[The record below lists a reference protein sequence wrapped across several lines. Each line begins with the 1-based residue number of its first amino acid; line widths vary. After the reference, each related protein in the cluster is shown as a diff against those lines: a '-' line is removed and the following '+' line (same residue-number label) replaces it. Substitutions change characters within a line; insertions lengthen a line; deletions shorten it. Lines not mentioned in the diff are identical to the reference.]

1 MSDVRRVALVWALAC
16 AVASTVWIVSS
27 ARQLGAT
34 FDEPVYVTAG
44 LDRWRHGGVSG
55 LMRLGTMPLAVDV
68 VSLPVWLAERA
79 RGEPYQLASDDRGRV
94 VDARDLA
101 RVLPLA
107 RAGTLIFWWLL
118 LFTTWRLA
126 TAVAGPLGAAFAV
139 TWVATEPSLLAHA
152 ALATTDIASTALLTG
167 FAVSWLARGAE
178 PAGHGLP
185 QSREWRHWLIPGV
198 WFGLAILAK
207 ASAIAF
213 APVIAVAFAW
223 VQRESDWR
231 RVVRRF
237 ARASAAAV
245 AIAFVYCGSD
255 WRTEETFVAWARTW
269 PEGTVATTM
278 IAIAEHLPVF
288 SNAGEGLVQ
297 QIKHNIRGHDTYLLG
312 EVHARAVW
320 FYFPVV
326 LLIKLS
332 GALLV
337 GLVAAVVLARPALW
351 NPPFLAAVALLAL
364 SPFFRVQTGI
374 RMVLPLVALGLV
386 GVAAAFAAT
395 IESAS
400 RRRTALAMVVGLLIA
415 WSALTAGRS
424 WPDAITFSNEFF
436 GGPSSAYRLVS
447 DSNYDWG
454 QGVPALGRHLA
465 GTTQPIDLWYWG
477 TDPEARTAP
486 FRLFDLRSEAPGDEA
501 MLLSRLEGRTL
512 AVSATLLYGSAVS
525 PHARTADE
533 NRTDVEM
540 AETLRRVLRGRPPP
554 EKVGTFFVYRF

>member
-1 MSDVRRVALVWALAC
+1 M
-16 AVASTVWIVSS
+16 
-27 ARQLGAT
+27 
-34 FDEPVYVTAG
+34 
-44 LDRWRHGGVSG
+44 
-55 LMRLGTMPLAVDV
+55 
-68 VSLPVWLAERA
+68 
-79 RGEPYQLASDDRGRV
+79 
-94 VDARDLA
+94 
-101 RVLPLA
+101 
-107 RAGTLIFWWLL
+107 
-118 LFTTWRLA
+118 
-126 TAVAGPLGAAFAV
+126 
-139 TWVATEPSLLAHA
+139 
-152 ALATTDIASTALLTG
+152 
-167 FAVSWLARGAE
+167 
-178 PAGHGLP
+178 
-185 QSREWRHWLIPGV
+185 
-198 WFGLAILAK
+198 
-207 ASAIAF
+207 
-213 APVIAVAFAW
+213 
-223 VQRESDWR
+223 
-231 RVVRRF
+231 
-237 ARASAAAV
+237 

-269 PEGTVATTM
+269 PEGNVATTM

-337 GLVAAVVLARPALW
+337 GLVAALVLARSALW

-374 RMVLPLVALGLV
+374 RMVLPLVALGTRRRRRGLSRRPSSPR
-386 GVAAAFAAT
+386 G
-395 IESAS
+395 
-400 RRRTALAMVVGLLIA
+400 RRRTALALVVGLLTA
-415 WSALTAGRS
+415 WSAVTAGRS

-454 QGVPALGRHLA
+454 QGVPALRRHLA
-465 GTTQPIDLWYWG
+465 GATQPIDLWYWG

-525 PHARTADE
+525 PHARIADE
-533 NRTDVEM
+533 DRIAVET
-540 AETLRRVLRGRPPP
+540 AETLRRVLRDRPAP
-554 EKVGTFFVYRF
+554 